1 MFSDVDGDVIWWST
15 PTNKILEFTINFD
28 ERLTESIQGIDNI
41 DKEDNK
47 VLAFSLNSIN
57 KLNSHDG
64 FGKISISSNLE
75 ETIIENNE
83 SKNTT
88 KDFSMRND
96 VLNKASLRR
105 MKKYYAGIFKQKNS
119 KIVKARFRNVRSS
132 EMIEAVKNTFKSMFE
147 TEDISE
153 DFYYYLMGIIKLK

>member
-15 PTNKILEFTINFD
+15 PTNKILEFTINFN

-47 VLAFSLNSIN
+47 VLACSINSIN
-57 KLNSHDG
+57 KLNSHDL

-75 ETIIENNE
+75 ETIVKNND

-105 MKKYYAGIFKQKNS
+105 MKKYYAEIFKQRNS